1 MGTHTSANTGLTVGD
16 FPEELKRAGETEDE
30 EENEDDLRDGKI
42 ESGNRQPHG
51 ALDDAFSDRVARETS
66 DIVDVELAH
75 EMLPV
80 FVHRFESH
88 AQFRRDLL
96 VGFAFRNQLEDLDL
110 TGTQA
115 VAVPF

>member
-1 MGTHTSANTGLTVGD
+1 MGD

-51 ALDDAFSDRVARETS
+51 ALDDAFSDRVAGETS